1 MATIEAAIGYVLVN
15 EGGALNANPKTG
27 EYSKYGITLKLA
39 VAVGVCAPGDKAY
52 IENLN
57 VQSATAFYEAHV
69 WPGLKLFAISNQ
81 NVATKIF
88 DMAVNMGE
96 SQALKLTQRACNAL
110 GSTVSPDGLMGYVTL
125 TAINTRDAS
134 QLVMELCAECV
145 SFYRALVNKDP
156 DKYEPFWESWK
167 ARGEKRP

>member
-1 MATIEAAIGYVLVN
+1 
-15 EGGALNANPKTG
+15 
-27 EYSKYGITLKLA
+27 
-39 VAVGVCAPGDKAY
+39 
-52 IENLN
+52 
-57 VQSATAFYEAHV
+57 
-69 WPGLKLFAISNQ
+69 
-81 NVATKIF
+81 
-88 DMAVNMGE
+88 MAVNMGE